1 MYKKILVATDG
12 SDYSRRAFEV
22 ALEMAKHFQSELEI
36 LHVIQDYMKG
46 ESNVEVKITKEQV
59 EAVSKEIMEKTKGE
73 TDTGEVRI
81 TTKTA
86 FGYPASVIIEEA
98 NAGFDLIVM
107 GTKGHGPWGGAI
119 MGSVTQRVAGAVNC
133 PVLVVK

>member
-46 ESNVEVKITKEQV
+46 ESNVEVRITKEQV
-59 EAVSKEIMEKTKGE
+59 EAVSKEIMEK
-73 TDTGEVRI
+73 D
-81 TTKTA
+81 
-86 FGYPASVIIEEA
+86 
-98 NAGFDLIVM
+98 
-107 GTKGHGPWGGAI
+107 
-119 MGSVTQRVAGAVNC
+119 
-133 PVLVVK
+133 

>member
-12 SDYSRRAFEV
+12 SDYSRRAYEV
-22 ALEMAKHFQSELEI
+22 ALEMAKHFQSEIEI

-46 ESNVEVKITKEQV
+46 ESNVEVRITKEQV
-59 EAVSKEIMEKTKGE
+59 EAVSKDIMLKTKGE
-73 TDTGEVRI
+73 TDAGEINV
-81 TTKTA
+81 TTLTA

-98 NAGFDLIVM
+98 NKGFDLVVM

-119 MGSVTQRVAGAVNC
+119 MGSVTQRVAGAANC

>member
-22 ALEMAKHFQSELEI
+22 ALEMAKRFQSELEI

-46 ESNVEVKITKEQV
+46 ESNIEVKITKEQI

-73 TDTGEVRI
+73 TDIGEVSV

-98 NAGFDLIVM
+98 NTGFDLVVM

-119 MGSVTQRVAGAVNC
+119 MGSVTQRVAGAAGC